1 MPRPSIRLFRYP
13 TGLSRRARR
22 SRLLTMLIALLTLLT
37 FVTPFYI
44 IYKPPSFLIHY
55 FQTRWPDVLF
65 HADNVKEKVIALTI
79 DDAPSYYTNQ
89 ILEILKENDAK
100 ATFFVIGGQVDGREG
115 ELTKLVE
122 AGMEL
127 GNHAMHD
134 EASRSLT
141 DEELK
146 AQIKDVESMI
156 ANAYAQSSVSGE
168 PARYFRPGSGF
179 FSARMR
185 ALVKDLGYRLVL
197 GDIYP
202 HDPQIPY
209 WRVNAKHIL
218 SMLKPGG
225 IIICHDRRSWTVPML
240 RKVVPEMKRRGWRIT
255 TVSDLL
261 EQAESE
267 FQARI
272 IID

>member
-13 TGLSRRARR
+13 TKLSRRARR
-22 SRLLTMLIALLTLLT
+22 SRLVTMLIALLTILA
-37 FVTPFYI
+37 FVTPFYV
-44 IYKPPSFLIHY
+44 IYKPPSLLIRY

-65 HADNVKEKVIALTI
+65 HADIKEKVIALTI
-79 DDAPSYYTNQ
+79 DDTPSYYTNQ
-89 ILEILKENDAK
+89 ILEILQENDAK
-100 ATFFVIGGQVDGREG
+100 ATFFVIGGQVSGRE
-115 ELTKLVE
+115 ESLSKLVE

-134 EASRSLT
+134 EASRSLS
-141 DEELK
+141 DAELK
-146 AQIKDVESMI
+146 GQMQAVEGI
-156 ANAYAQSSVSGE
+156 IHDAYSRAKAEKPS
-168 PARYFRPGSGF
+168 RYFRPGSGF
-179 FSARMR
+179 FSERMR
-185 ALVKDLGYRLVL
+185 ALVKDLGYQLVL

-240 RKVVPEMKRRGWRIT
+240 RKVVPEMKRRGWKIT
-255 TVSDLL
+255 TVSGLL
-261 EQAESE
+261 AQVEKEREA
-267 FQARI
+267 AAVGR
-272 IID
+272 